1 MLKFGRSAMVYQPSS
16 KLRTEMSF
24 RREEWDLL
32 VRLPGRLVVAA
43 TRAEPGRDRRS
54 VAEGLAGID
63 AVAAGRSSVSRLVRD
78 VVTAI
83 YDEGLPADEVA
94 DPATAVAEV
103 LIACR
108 SAAGLLAERVG
119 REDADA
125 YRHWLESIATRVCH
139 AARSGDRLGFP
150 APPLHVAQRQFLT
163 ALTGTFAG

>member
-1 MLKFGRSAMVYQPSS
+1 
-16 KLRTEMSF
+16 MSF

-43 TRAEPGRDRRS
+43 TLAEPGTHRRS

-63 AVAAGRSSVSRLVRD
+63 AVAAGRSSMSRLVRD
-78 VVTAI
+78 IVTAI
-83 YDEGLPADEVA
+83 YDEPDDDQLPGDERI
-94 DPATAVAEV
+94 DPVTAVAEV

-108 SAAGLLAERVG
+108 SAAAVLAERLG

-139 AARSGDRLGFP
+139 ATRSGELFGYP
-150 APPLHVAQRQFLT
+150 GHPVSAIQRQFLA
-163 ALTGTFAG
+163 ALGHALAG

>member
-1 MLKFGRSAMVYQPSS
+1 MPYQPSS
-16 KLRTEMSF
+16 KLRTVMSF

-43 TRAEPGRDRRS
+43 TLAEPGRYRRG

-78 VVTAI
+78 VVAAI
-83 YDEGLPADEVA
+83 YDEELPGDEAVDEV
-94 DPATAVAEV
+94 TAVAEV

-119 REDADA
+119 RQDADA
-125 YRHWLESIATRVCH
+125 YRHWLESVAARVCH
-139 AARSGDRLGFP
+139 AARSGELFGYP
-150 APPLHVAQRQFLT
+150 ARPVSPAQHRFLT
-163 ALTGTFAG
+163 ALSGAFEA